1 MEKPLLCFKSELL
14 GYFCLTYGFSALII
28 SKDGLKDYSEVCLK
42 NKLLICLLALVSVY
56 SFAEN
61 LKSSSVTAQALKN
74 MLNNNYASLAV
85 VDKDGDLC
93 IQNEGI
99 YVYITI
105 DENRK
110 LLNFFTTWTVEK
122 QVSENRMA
130 RLLNKWNA
138 DKIFLIAYNRDK
150 LIYLDYYLCFDG
162 GIDSANFNRTLE
174 LIFGIAKSF
183 NDYLLEE
190 DVL

>member
-1 MEKPLLCFKSELL
+1 MR
-14 GYFCLTYGFSALII
+14 
-28 SKDGLKDYSEVCLK
+28 
-42 NKLLICLLALVSVY
+42 KLVLICLLALVSVY

-61 LKSSSVTAQALKN
+61 LKSSSVTAPALKN
-74 MLNNNYASLAV
+74 MLNDDYASLAV
-85 VDKDGDLC
+85 VDEDGDLYLK
-93 IQNEGI
+93 NDGI

-105 DENRK
+105 DAKRK

-162 GIDSANFNRTLE
+162 GIDSENFNRTLE
-174 LIFGIAKSF
+174 LIFGISKSF
-183 NDYLLEE
+183 NDYLREE